1 MSDLRNNKAVKG
13 LMAACTRIHGAWETS
28 SRKQSCAPGHQT
40 DTAEVVG
47 THLAGV
53 L

>member
-1 MSDLRNNKAVKG
+1 MRDLRNNKAVKG

-28 SRKQSCAPGHQT
+28 SRKQSCEPGHQA

-47 THLAGV
+47 TQVAGV